1 MKILIT
7 GSNGMLGRALCQE
20 MTSKYEIVG
29 MDVVRLQ
36 ATGCRLQA
44 FVQCDIAERERTIAE
59 IISVS
64 PDVVIHTAAYT
75 NVDGCELDKKKAHK
89 INALGTETVALASQE
104 CNAFLFYISTD
115 FVFDGEKKSAY
126 IELDE
131 PNPINIYGQSKLEGE
146 KYVQSI
152 LKKFII
158 IRSSWLFGEGGRNF
172 VNTILEKA
180 QNEKEVK
187 VVNNQCGSPTYTNDL
202 ASAISRLISVV
213 NSLSGIYHITN
224 SGSCSWYE
232 FAQAIKEIASL
243 DIDIIPISA
252 AQYHSPARRPEV
264 SVLENR
270 RYQEYFGQKL
280 RSWKEALRMYLSE

>member
-20 MTSKYEIVG
+20 MSSKYEVVG
-29 MDVVRLQ
+29 IDILRLQ
-36 ATGCRLQA
+36 DTDCRFQT
-44 FVQCDIAERERTIAE
+44 FIQCDITKRKETIAE
-59 IISVS
+59 IVS
-64 PDVVIHTAAYT
+64 LNPDVIIHAAAYT
-75 NVDGCELDKKKAHK
+75 DVDACELNKEKAHK

-126 IELDE
+126 IESDE

-152 LKKFII
+152 VKKFII
-158 IRSSWLFGEGGRNF
+158 IRTSWLFGKGGKNF

-187 VVNNQCGSPTYTNDL
+187 VVCNQCGSPTYTKDL
-202 ASAISRLISVV
+202 ASAISRLISVL
-213 NSLSGIYHITN
+213 NSLNGIYHITN

-232 FAQAIKEIASL
+232 FAQAIKDIASL
-243 DIDIIPISA
+243 NIDIIPISA
-252 AQYHSPARRPEV
+252 AQYHSPTRRPEV
-264 SVLENR
+264 SMLENR
-270 RYQEYFGQKL
+270 RYREYFGQKL
-280 RSWKEALRMYLSE
+280 RPWKEALRMYLSE